1 MLETWVLIDHVGLKS
16 CINLYNV
23 YLFKNLN
30 IFTRKWNLQYFEQ
43 LFYEMKSAV
52 ISPESISLFIEK
64 IKLYLRIRIKQ

>member
-23 YLFKNLN
+23 YLFKNLH
-30 IFTRKWNLQYFEQ
+30 ILTRKWNLQYFEQ

-52 ISPESISLFIEK
+52 ISPESISLFFEK